1 MTARRSLSCEA
12 AVHGQTGV
20 CGRLWKLC
28 FQAGPR
34 PHSRTRVQEGIAL
47 SAVLHL
53 HFGQDRSDA
62 MGAERGGRTQRG
74 SGGMGEQRVKL
85 INFISPLTYKIQE
98 FVQGFDK
105 LPQDFSA

>member
-1 MTARRSLSCEA
+1 MGFVLLKFSPSCGQRKVSL
-12 AVHGQTGV
+12 G
-20 CGRLWKLC
+20 
-28 FQAGPR
+28 
-34 PHSRTRVQEGIAL
+34 
-47 SAVLHL
+47 
-53 HFGQDRSDA
+53 SDA